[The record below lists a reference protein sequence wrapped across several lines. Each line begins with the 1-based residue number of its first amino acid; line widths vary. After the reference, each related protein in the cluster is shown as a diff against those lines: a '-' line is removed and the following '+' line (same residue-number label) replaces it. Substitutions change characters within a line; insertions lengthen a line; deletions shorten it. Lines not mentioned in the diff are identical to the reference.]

1 MLYLMLVRNSLYLLY
16 GEEIISEPF
25 VIIKE
30 SNRQNK
36 IPPGLYV
43 VKLLEYKEIKEKQV
57 PFVSIVKKLNKDS
70 LIDFVLDISELNF
83 SKQEEVVSLLE
94 KYQSELSSIFLF
106 ELNTKRIKNL
116 LNCISI
122 YDKKHILFSDIELE
136 EDDLLKEIDIEFKKV
151 KEVRDA
157 LLRDRQKRKDSNIQ
171 RGFYRLGN
179 AIKNK
184 EREKT
189 ELDSSKEVAKA
200 VDNS

>member
-1 MLYLMLVRNSLYLLY
+1 MLVRKSSYLLF

-30 SNRQNK
+30 SNRQNR
-36 IPPGLYV
+36 IPSGLYIV
-43 VKLLEYKEIKEKQV
+43 RFLEYKEIKEKQV

-94 KYQSELSSIFLF
+94 KYQSELGSVFLF
-106 ELNTKRIKNL
+106 DFNTKRIKNL

-122 YDKKHILFSDIELE
+122 YDKKHILFSDVELE
-136 EDDLLKEIDIEFKKV
+136 DDDLLKELDIEFKKV

-171 RGFYRLGN
+171 RGFYKLGD
-179 AIKNK
+179 AIKGK